1 MKLLKSVL
9 HSLALSPHFG
19 FSQSHQY
26 SYMAIL
32 LMSGIDKPK
41 YILDSFLLFFYSFLL
56 PVIFLKTILFCD
68 SLVTILSSLFF
79 LLLSQVSCLCV
90 SLHSPWS
97 FQNNFFISL
106 TKSFSKSFFSFVLNS
121 GFKSMKLQPS
131 FLIEMDYSV
140 YFFSF
145 NP

>member
-9 HSLALSPHFG
+9 HSLALSPHFS

-68 SLVTILSSLFF
+68 SFVTILSSLFLF
-79 LLLSQVSCLCV
+79 QLSQVSCLCV

-97 FQNNFFISL
+97 FQKLFLHQLNEIFLKIIFFFCSQFRFQVNEAS
-106 TKSFSKSFFSFVLNS
+106 TKL
-121 GFKSMKLQPS
+121 P
-131 FLIEMDYSV
+131 Y
-140 YFFSF
+140 
-145 NP
+145 